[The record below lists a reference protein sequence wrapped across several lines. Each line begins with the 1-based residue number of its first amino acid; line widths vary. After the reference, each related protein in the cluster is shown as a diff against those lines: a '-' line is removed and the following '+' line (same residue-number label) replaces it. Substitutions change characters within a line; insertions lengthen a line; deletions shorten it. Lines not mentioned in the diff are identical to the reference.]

1 MARLL
6 RKRLFFVRRSRIHT
20 SGPQGVP
27 PTKAATD
34 AAILYGLSRAT
45 VADRLFECLSSSG
58 RPGDARWWCRQGRAD
73 GSPSTRPARLGST
86 GC

>member
-1 MARLL
+1 MDRSWARGIQRATAEAQPRYGVMARLL

-58 RPGDARWWCRQGRAD
+58 RPGDARW
-73 GSPSTRPARLGST
+73 
-86 GC
+86 